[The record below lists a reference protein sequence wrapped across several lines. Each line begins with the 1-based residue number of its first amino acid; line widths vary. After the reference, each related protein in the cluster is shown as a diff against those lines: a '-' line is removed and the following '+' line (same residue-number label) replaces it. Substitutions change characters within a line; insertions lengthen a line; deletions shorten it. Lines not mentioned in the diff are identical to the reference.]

1 MAVISNSV
9 TIRCTPEE
17 AFDYLS
23 DNRNELEWNPGVVSI
38 EKITDG
44 PVGLGTRYKAK
55 WKSSPHVVV
64 EIIEYERPHRWAGRN
79 GGPIEVFV
87 RCRLEKV
94 ADGTKLFVDFEA
106 VPHGWFKLIFP
117 LFLTRIRKEERAN
130 MGYIRETLERRVARE
145 SHS

>member
-23 DNRNELEWNPGVVSI
+23 DIRNELEWNPGVQSI

-44 PVGLGTRYKAK
+44 PVDLGTRFKAK
-55 WKSSPHVVV
+55 WKSSPQLVV
-64 EIIEYERPHRWAGRN
+64 EIIEYERPHRWVAHN
-79 GGPIEVFV
+79 GGPIEVVV
-87 RCRLEKV
+87 RCRLEPV
-94 ADGTKLFVDFEA
+94 ADGTKLFTDFEA
-106 VPHGWFKLIFP
+106 IPHGWFKVIFP
-117 LFLTRIRKEERAN
+117 LFLARLRREEKAN
-130 MGYIRETLERRVARE
+130 MGYIRDTIESRVARE